1 MCFRFLTGKYLQD
14 NLGQENN
21 CGTVKTLKE
30 CIKRYNNKLWE
41 FIKYEYSLQKL
52 YFGTLETLVSK
63 KATVWQL
70 SKSQSN
76 DKL

>member
-1 MCFRFLTGKYLQD
+1 MCFQFLTGKYLQD

-21 CGTVKTLKE
+21 FGIVKTLKE
-30 CIKRYNNKLWE
+30 CKKRYHKLWE
-41 FIKYEYSLQKL
+41 FMKYEYSLQKL
-52 YFGTLETLVSK
+52 YFGTFETLVSK